1 MLYFILVLKIKI
13 RGMINHNPNRD
24 SNCDQIMK

>member
-13 RGMINHNPNRD
+13 RGMINPNRG